1 MWSKLLVGCIQTR
14 QGSPFTPRL
23 SQSNLLD
30 QRGVNQK
37 TVKPSPVYVYAAM
50 VEGDKD
56 ANKTVWLGSGSSTR
70 QALMREIVEEHG
82 ILFGGKVSAD
92 IDEKAIRRSDP
103 KELVLALAHAK
114 ADAILDDGGLTH
126 GYLITCD
133 QVVVHEG
140 RILEKPES
148 EEEAREMIAGYARA
162 PASTVG
168 STVVTR
174 VETGDRV
181 EHVDV
186 ATVRAMTCNTIR
198 IAMLT

>member
-1 MWSKLLVGCIQTR
+1 MWSQFLLGCFQTR
-14 QGSPFTPRL
+14 QGSQFTQPI
-23 SQSNLLD
+23 SQFSLFNK
-30 QRGVNQK
+30 RTVNK
-37 TVKPSPVYVYAAM
+37 KIVKPSPVYVCAAM
-50 VEGDKD
+50 VEGEKD

-70 QALMREIVEEHG
+70 QALMRQLVEEHG

-103 KELVLALAHAK
+103 RELVLALAHAK
-114 ADAILDDGGLTH
+114 ADAILSGDGGLTH

-133 QVVVHEG
+133 QVVVHQG
-140 RILEKPES
+140 SILEKPES
-148 EEEAREMIAGYARA
+148 EEEARKMIAGYSRA

-186 ATVRAMTCNTIR
+186 ATVRAVM
-198 IAMLT
+198 